1 MNSGSGILRGRRILV
16 VEDEAMA
23 SLMLKDLLTDAGC
36 TVIGP
41 VGTTVAALALVEQE
55 TIHCGVL
62 DIKLTDG
69 ISVPVA
75 EALAARGIPFIVA
88 TGYDA
93 IPAAYNGAPVFR
105 KLFMADE
112 VVDAIADILRP

>member
-1 MNSGSGILRGRRILV
+1 MNSGSGIPRGRRILV
-16 VEDEAMA
+16 VEDEAMV
-23 SLMLKDLLTDAGC
+23 SLMLKDLLIDAGC
-36 TVIGP
+36 IVLGP

-55 TIHCGVL
+55 TIHCAVL

-75 EALAARGIPFIVA
+75 EALAARGIPFVVA

-93 IPAAYNGAPVFR
+93 IPPEYAGAPVLR

-112 VVDAIADILRP
+112 VVNAIADILRP

>member
-16 VEDEAMA
+16 VEDEGMVF
-23 SLMLKDLLTDAGC
+23 LMLQSLLTAAGC

-41 VGTTVAALALVEQE
+41 AASTAKALALLEQE
-55 TIHCGVL
+55 DVHCAVL
-62 DIKLTDG
+62 DIKLAEG

-75 EALAARGIPFIVA
+75 EALAARGIPFVVA

-93 IPAAYNGAPVFR
+93 IPAAYDGAPVLN

-112 VVDAIADILRP
+112 VVDAIADILRL